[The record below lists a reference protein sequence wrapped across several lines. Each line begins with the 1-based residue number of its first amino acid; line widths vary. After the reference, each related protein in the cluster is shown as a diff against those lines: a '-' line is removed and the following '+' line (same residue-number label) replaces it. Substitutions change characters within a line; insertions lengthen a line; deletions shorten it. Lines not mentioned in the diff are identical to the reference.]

1 MVDLYEVDGVPLK
14 RLFVSAQ
21 SGQGVPMLRQML
33 AEEVLRTDSNPEPVS
48 DPRFDLDNFGENED
62 DFS

>member
-1 MVDLYEVDGVPLK
+1 MGAELVAA
-14 RLFVSAQ
+14 LFAGASTGAATVE
-21 SGQGVPMLRQML
+21 GVPMLRQML
-33 AEEVLRTDSNPEPVS
+33 AEEVLRTVSNPERES